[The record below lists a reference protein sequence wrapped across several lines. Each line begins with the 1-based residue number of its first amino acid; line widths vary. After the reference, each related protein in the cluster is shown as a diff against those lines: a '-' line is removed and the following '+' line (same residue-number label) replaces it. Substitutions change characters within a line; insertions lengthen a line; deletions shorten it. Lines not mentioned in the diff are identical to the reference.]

1 MRRTE
6 GTTSVVLAPAPLKWC
21 PSGGLHG
28 TEALTHLYNDAMT
41 VYEEF
46 EWRGVLYDATEGASE
61 LLAREK
67 VTAYIGF
74 DPTASSLHVGS
85 LLPIMCLARLQRLGH
100 RPIALVG
107 GGTGLI
113 GDPSGKSQERSL
125 LTADEVE
132 ANGRGLRAQ
141 LERFLDFDAPNA
153 AHMVNN
159 LEWLSPLPLLDFL
172 RDVGKHFTVNAML
185 ARESVKRR
193 LGGDEGLSFTEF
205 SYQLLQAYDYL
216 VLYERL
222 GCTLQMGGSDQ
233 WGNILSGCDLVR
245 KVRGGK
251 AHGLVFP
258 LVTTAGGTKFGKT
271 EAGTIWLDPGRTSPF
286 RFYQFWLNVDDRDVV
301 PYLKYFTWLDRGR
314 IDELERALLET
325 PEAREAPRT
334 LAREVTRIVHGEAEL
349 VRAERASAVLYGG
362 HVAEATVEDLLMVFE
377 DVPSQ
382 TITAEAA
389 RAGLAATALLVTSGL
404 ATSKSEAARLI
415 KQGGVYVNDVRLTDE
430 RGQVTLEQALEGRLF
445 VLRKGR
451 RQTHLVSVV

>member
-1 MRRTE
+1 M
-6 GTTSVVLAPAPLKWC
+6 
-21 PSGGLHG
+21 PS
-28 TEALTHLYNDAMT
+28 MT
-41 VYEEF
+41 LFEELQ
-46 EWRGVLYDATEGASE
+46 WRGVLYDATEGTAE
-61 LLAREK
+61 ALAREP

-85 LLPIMCLARLQRLGH
+85 LLPIMCLARLQRAGH

-113 GDPSGKSQERSL
+113 GDPSGKSQERTL
-125 LTADEVE
+125 LTAEEV
-132 ANGRGLRAQ
+132 ARNSQGLRAQ

-153 AHMVNN
+153 ARMVNN
-159 LEWLSPLPLLDFL
+159 LEWLSPISFLDFL

-193 LGGDEGLSFTEF
+193 LGSEEGISFTEF
-205 SYQLLQAYDYL
+205 SYQLLQAYDYQ
-216 VLYERL
+216 VLHERY

-233 WGNILSGCDLVR
+233 WGNILSGCDLIR

-258 LVTTAGGTKFGKT
+258 LVTTASGTKFGKT
-271 EAGTIWLDPGRTSPF
+271 EAGTIWLDPARTSPF

-301 PYLKYFTWLDRGR
+301 PYLKSFTWL
-314 IDELERALLET
+314 EREAIEALARAITEA

-334 LAREVTRIVHGEAEL
+334 LAREVTRLVHGEEEL
-349 VRAERASAVLYGG
+349 ARAERASAVLYGG
-362 HVAEATVEDLLMVFE
+362 SVAEATVADLRMVFE

-382 TITAEAA
+382 TVTAEAA
-389 RAGLAATALLVTSGL
+389 RAGIPSTELLVLAGLAA
-404 ATSKSEAARLI
+404 SKSEAARLI
-415 KQGGVYVNDVRLTDE
+415 KQGGVYLNDVRMTDE
-430 RGQVTLEQALEGRLF
+430 RGQVTIAQALEAQLF

-451 RQTHLVSVV
+451 RQTHLVSVG